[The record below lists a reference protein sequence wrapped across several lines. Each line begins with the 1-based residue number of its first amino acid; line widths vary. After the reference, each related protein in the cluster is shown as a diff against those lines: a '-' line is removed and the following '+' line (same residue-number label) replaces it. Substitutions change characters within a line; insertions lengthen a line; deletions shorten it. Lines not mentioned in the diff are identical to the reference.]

1 MLPFTRKLF
10 IAGVNLY
17 GLLLTAWLLLRL
29 WRGEQSA
36 LIGLMNAIG
45 VWWFV
50 PLIVLLPL
58 ALLSRTRQTLIMLSF
73 LVLPALFFFSPD
85 LVPHAWSSP
94 LPAESEIRLRVF
106 NLNALVSNV
115 SYEAV
120 AARIS
125 EHEPDLIAI
134 QELSHEMARSLNA
147 ELAEDYPYQLLHP
160 MDDVRGIGIWSRY
173 PLTEGLS
180 RNQDWWERWLYS
192 AIVDVEGEQIHLFNV
207 HLVPIKAKSR
217 HAIAQRLAQQH
228 AQAQELHDLVSK
240 ADMPVLVV
248 GDLNA
253 SPTNETYH
261 ILDEE
266 LDDAWREVSTGLGF
280 TFPAPGSIASWLPPI
295 LRIDYFWT
303 GGNITPI
310 KVEVLPEVG
319 SDHLPLLGEFSLP

>member
-1 MLPFTRKLF
+1 MSPFTRKLF
-10 IAGVNLY
+10 IAGANLY
-17 GLLLTAWLLLRL
+17 SLLLTAWLLLRL
-29 WRGEQSA
+29 WRGEESA
-36 LIGLMNAIG
+36 LVGLMNAIG

-50 PLIVLLPL
+50 PLVVLLPL
-58 ALLSRTRQTLIMLSF
+58 ALLIRARQTLIVLLI
-73 LVLPALFFFSPD
+73 LVLPALFFFSSD
-85 LVPHAWSSP
+85 LVPRAWSSG

-120 AARIS
+120 AARID
-125 EHEPDLIAI
+125 EHQPDLITI
-134 QELSHEMARSLNA
+134 QELSHEMTRSLNA
-147 ELAEDYPYQLLHP
+147 HLGEVYPYQLLHP
-160 MDDVRGIGIWSRY
+160 MNDPRGIGIWSRY

-180 RNQDWWERWLYS
+180 LKQGWWEPWLYS
-192 AIVDVEGEQIHLFNV
+192 AMVDVEGEQVQLFNV
-207 HLVPIKAKSR
+207 HLIPIKAKSR
-217 HAIAQRLAQQH
+217 HVIAQRLAQQH

-253 SPTNETYH
+253 SPTNETYR

-280 TFPAPGSIASWLPPI
+280 TYPALGSIASWLPPI

-303 GGNITPI
+303 RGNITPV
-310 KVEVLPEVG
+310 KVELLPEVG